1 MAIIEETIEI
11 EYDKEFP
18 PKVNPI
24 EEFIKQKGINP
35 VRYSLISIDR
45 AKNKIK
51 LGISGIKD

>member
-11 EYDKEFP
+11 EYDKDFP

-24 EEFIKQKGINP
+24 EEFIKQKGISP

-51 LGISGIKD
+51 LGVSGIKD

>member
-24 EEFIKQKGINP
+24 EEFIKQKGISP